1 MEGEGA
7 EGPKEQAEL
16 AEGSPTSNPRPDRQR
31 ACAVKP
37 QTHKQ
42 YRLIHSVLSHKV
54 VAVAT
59 KLSVER

>member
-31 ACAVKP
+31 TCAVKP

-42 YRLIHSVLSHKV
+42 YRLILFQ
-54 VAVAT
+54 AT
-59 KLSVER
+59 KFGGGLLSVER

>member
-31 ACAVKP
+31 TCAVKP
-37 QTHKQ
+37 QTPKQ
-42 YRLIHSVLSHKV
+42 YRLILF
-54 VAVAT
+54 
-59 KLSVER
+59 